1 MTRLLILTL
10 DAGGL
15 LLKMVLTLVLR
26 VLLVPLAGLIVG
38 TCVVLVLFQML
49 GDREY
54 RKNLFTHESDKQ
66 KLLDGNGS

>member
-15 LLKMVLTLVLR
+15 LLKMVLTLVLL
-26 VLLVPLAGLIVG
+26 VLQGLLAGLIAG
-38 TCVVLVLFQML
+38 TCVVLVLCQML

-54 RKNLFTHESDKQ
+54 RKNLFGSESDKQ
-66 KLLDGNGS
+66 KLLGGSG